1 MDNSN
6 KNYVF
11 ALYFVTLTDVYVK
24 TVSDNSIS
32 IPFIYRS
39 VNAVSRHF
47 KYIYYAHLI
56 QLGLIGMGKM
66 RASASC

>member
-24 TVSDNSIS
+24 TVSDNSI
-32 IPFIYRS
+32 PFI
-39 VNAVSRHF
+39 
-47 KYIYYAHLI
+47 
-56 QLGLIGMGKM
+56 
-66 RASASC
+66 